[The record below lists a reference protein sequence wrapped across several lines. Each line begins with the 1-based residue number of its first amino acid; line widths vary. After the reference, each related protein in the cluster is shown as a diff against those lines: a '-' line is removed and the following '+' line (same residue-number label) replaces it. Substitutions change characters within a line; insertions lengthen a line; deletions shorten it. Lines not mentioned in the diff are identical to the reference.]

1 VKGRVTIGNYMRG
14 GRRENKSEKLIGRII
29 NQRKEYNNY
38 LTRGK
43 NMLSNLIGT
52 LSFWTM
58 HLYKY
63 QESEN
68 LVVLQT

>member
-52 LSFWTM
+52 LSF
-58 HLYKY
+58 
-63 QESEN
+63 
-68 LVVLQT
+68 